1 MFAPATQTV
10 NAQSVTFGSI
20 FKFYLGLTNRM
31 SFLLLKFN
39 IQNSMFKVVGTL
51 STFRKF
57 TPVVVNLLALGKKKN
72 KFFLFALVFFFFFYL
87 YDFVDLLV

>member
-39 IQNSMFKVVGTL
+39 IQNSMFKVVRL
-51 STFRKF
+51 IS
-57 TPVVVNLLALGKKKN
+57 
-72 KFFLFALVFFFFFYL
+72 FALIVQLRISATFSKGVKGGIL
-87 YDFVDLLV
+87 

>member
-39 IQNSMFKVVGTL
+39 IQNSMFKVVRL
-51 STFRKF
+51 IS
-57 TPVVVNLLALGKKKN
+57 
-72 KFFLFALVFFFFFYL
+72 FALIVQLRISATFSKGMKGGIL
-87 YDFVDLLV
+87 